1 MVKYLLIDIKR
12 SMVFKP
18 ALSRSFLKKEFAKLQ
33 KLNYNQ
39 FRWWRMYD
47 TKNKPLDN
55 RSPLRDRIL
64 NGDFDFSHFWYQA
77 AWVEHDLNDLE
88 IECKDDSG
96 LFVEKGAVLR
106 ARRKRLLEDF
116 EKDEHDKLTT
126 LYNEFP
132 KYFRVSK
139 SQVKEEMAN
148 FSGSLIDFYY
158 LMDDKYKII
167 HQLPPS
173 FRKRERGRPKKV
185 I

>member
-1 MVKYLLIDIKR
+1 
-12 SMVFKP
+12 MVFNP
-18 ALSRSFLKKEFAKLQ
+18 TLSRSRLKKEFSKLQ

-47 TKNKPLDN
+47 VRMKPLNN
-55 RSPLRDRIL
+55 RKPLRDRIF

-88 IECKDDSG
+88 IECNGDIG

-116 EKDEHDKLTT
+116 EKDEFDKLNS

-132 KYFRVSK
+132 KYFRINK
-139 SQVKEEMAN
+139 EQVKEEMAN

-158 LMDDKYKII
+158 HIDDKYKILHI
-167 HQLPPS
+167 SYEQI
-173 FRKRERGRPKKV
+173 KKRGRPRKTA
-185 I
+185 

>member
-1 MVKYLLIDIKR
+1 
-12 SMVFKP
+12 MVFDP
-18 ALSRSFLKKEFAKLQ
+18 TLSRSFLKKEFSKLQ

-47 TKNKPLDN
+47 TKNKPLDK
-55 RSPLRDRIL
+55 RQPLRDRIL
-64 NGDFDFSHFWYQA
+64 NGDYNFSHYWYQA

-88 IECKDDSG
+88 IECKGDVG

-116 EKDEHDKLTT
+116 ERDEKEKLEG

-132 KYFRVSK
+132 KYFKISK
-139 SQVKEEMAN
+139 DQVKEEMLK

-158 LMDDKYKII
+158 HIDDKYKII
-167 HQLPPS
+167 FASYPLK
-173 FRKRERGRPKKV
+173 RKRGRPKKV
-185 I
+185 V